1 MHVARLIAGLPRR
14 ATRGNADSLS
24 NEAAQ
29 TLRPCGAVGRLVRL
43 SRMRARMTTVLPVL
57 VSVFVWTSTSIDAQ
71 QKPQTRKPTTTRS
84 TQPRTTKPAPETSK
98 PATEKPRAESSALAP
113 GMVREVPLMQC
124 PSVLG
129 NGMRTQRLF
138 CDILTG
144 TEPQEGLRVSIPAH
158 EGTATLLF
166 TLHNR
171 QAAIDEAP
179 KDAAAKEASTAG
191 AANENAAAKAAAKT
205 FARYTAML
213 RVVMPNGT
221 LVRQTVVQ
229 SEFRGPTDLVER
241 IAGGAGRGGVK
252 AVAPT
257 GSETIA
263 LPLPAGVTEVS
274 LLGEKLTIE
283 RIDGTEVITAP
294 GRPIAVVSQVQVEY
308 RPPAASGTRRRS

>member
-1 MHVARLIAGLPRR
+1 MRVRVTTFVPALL
-14 ATRGNADSLS
+14 SL
-24 NEAAQ
+24 
-29 TLRPCGAVGRLVRL
+29 L
-43 SRMRARMTTVLPVL
+43 
-57 VSVFVWTSTSIDAQ
+57 VWTSPSIDAQ
-71 QKPQTRKPTTTRS
+71 QKPGQRRPATTRA
-84 TQPRTTKPAPETSK
+84 TPRPTKPA
-98 PATEKPRAESSALAP
+98 AEKPRAESGTPAP

-129 NGMRTQRLF
+129 NGIRTQRLF

-158 EGTATLLF
+158 EGAATLLF

-171 QAAIDEAP
+171 QAAVDEIARDAAV
-179 KDAAAKEASTAG
+179 KESANDAAAKEGLSKDPAAKDG
-191 AANENAAAKAAAKT
+191 AAKDHAAAAANAKM

-221 LVRQTVVQ
+221 LLRQTVVQ

-241 IAGGAGRGGVK
+241 IAGGVGRGGVK
-252 AVAPT
+252 TVAPT

-263 LPLPAGVTEVS
+263 LQLPPGVTEVS

-283 RIDGTEVITAP
+283 RLNGTEVVTAP